1 MQLNICY
8 MIKEVFHI
16 SEEKYIIYTQ
26 INSKW
31 IQYFHVKK
39 WNCDFLSKMYNLN
52 LIKGK
57 HQTNPDEGP
66 STKWLAWNLLAVSG
80 KAGRGRRRRSGAG
93 GETPGCGQRGDGIH
107 SRGRGGFCR
116 RWWRKMD
123 PQEPSGGPVVR
134 TLCFRCWDRSAV
146 TGPGTKILQVAG
158 CRQKKKGILKERFW
172 GVACASLW
180 HQQEALSF
188 ASLVS
193 WTRPWWLL
201 IHPFIEHCGSSKKH
215 LWKTFT
221 YVKTDIKYNVR

>member
-31 IQYFHVKK
+31 IQYFLVKK
-39 WNCDFLSKMYNLN
+39 WNSDFLSKMYNLN

-80 KAGRGRRRRSGAG
+80 KAGRGSRRSSRAG
-93 GETPGCGQRGDGIH
+93 GETPGCGQSGDGIP
-107 SRGRGGFCR
+107 SRGRAGFCR

-123 PQEPSGGPVVR
+123 PQESSGGPVVR
-134 TLCFRCWDRSAV
+134 ALCFHCWDPSSV
-146 TGPGTKILQVAG
+146 TGPGTNILQVAG
-158 CRQKKKGILKERFW
+158 YHKKKNRDPERK
-172 GVACASLW
+172 VL
-180 HQQEALSF
+180 
-188 ASLVS
+188 
-193 WTRPWWLL
+193 
-201 IHPFIEHCGSSKKH
+201 GSSLRQPVAPTRSPVLCLPGFLNSPLVITDPSLYGT
-215 LWKTFT
+215 LWKLR
-221 YVKTDIKYNVR
+221 KTLMKNL

>member
-80 KAGRGRRRRSGAG
+80 KAGRGRRRRPRAG
-93 GETPGCGQRGDGIH
+93 GETPGCGQSDGGVHRRGT
-107 SRGRGGFCR
+107 GGFCR

-123 PQEPSGGPVVR
+123 PQESSGGPVVR
-134 TLCFRCWDRSAV
+134 TLRFQCWDLSSV
-146 TGPGTKILQVAG
+146 TGPGTKILQAAQ
-158 CRQKKKGILKERFW
+158 CHQKKNGSWKKGL
-172 GVACASLW
+172 
-180 HQQEALSF
+180 
-188 ASLVS
+188 
-193 WTRPWWLL
+193 
-201 IHPFIEHCGSSKKH
+201 GSSLCQAEAPTRSPVLCLPGFLNSPLVITDPSLH
-215 LWKTFT
+215 GTLWKLKKNLCFF
-221 YVKTDIKYNVR
+221 